1 MLKSRSLLLVVCALV
16 VITSMAVIAVTAQ
29 DDGPPLLP
37 DPNSDDPVERGEYL
51 FRVQFICIGCHL
63 GPNADGTRPESPF
76 VAQPT
81 GGEIFELPI
90 GVVYSRNLTQVS
102 DWSAEELETA
112 IRYGISAD
120 GEALLP
126 IMAFS
131 LYERINDEDMADLIA
146 YLQSLEPIENE
157 IVPPEFLIPGMS
169 SEDFRFQGDIDL
181 DKDRPPAE
189 ADDLV
194 ARGSYLANM
203 AACMHCHGQVGEDLI
218 AVPAP
223 EGLPWG
229 WIAPPLLPY
238 HMDEIYRS
246 PDEIRAAITNGIRP
260 NGDALDIAMPWQ
272 IFNLWADEDIDAIL
286 AWVDSLPDDLSADD
300 HPFSLLG
307 LAVAHE

>member
-1 MLKSRSLLLVVCALV
+1 VLLVLLVVA
-16 VITSMAVIAVTAQ
+16 AVASVSVTAQ
-29 DDGPPLLP
+29 DDGPPPLP

-51 FRVQFICIGCHL
+51 FRMQFICIGCHL
-63 GPNADGTRPESPF
+63 GPNADGSMPESPL

-112 IRYGISAD
+112 IRYGVSAD
-120 GEALLP
+120 GEVLLP

-131 LYERINDEDMADLIA
+131 LYEGIDDEDMADLIA

-157 IVPPEFLIPGMS
+157 ITPPEFLIPGMS
-169 SEDFRFQGDIDL
+169 SEDFRFQGEIDID
-181 DKDRPPAE
+181 KERPPVD
-189 ADDLV
+189 ADDQV
-194 ARGSYLANM
+194 AQGSYLANM

-229 WIAPPLLPY
+229 WIAPPLLSY
-238 HMDEIYRS
+238 HLDEIYSS
-246 PDEIRAAITNGIRP
+246 PEEIRAAITTGVRP

-272 IFNLWADEDIDAIL
+272 IFSLWQDEDIDAL
-286 AWVDSLPDDLSADD
+286 VAWIESLPDDLSPAD
-300 HPFSLLG
+300 HPFPVG
-307 LAVAHE
+307 EPAVVHD